1 MSAPSGRAL
10 FALGCGVALLAW
22 ALAANAAGPLLL
34 PSPLAVARSLFADR
48 ARLFTAAEQTALA
61 ASLGLGIAT
70 VAGLAT
76 SMVSFSSRAGAAL
89 LGPWLLAL
97 QVVPI
102 VAIAPL
108 LVVWLGYG
116 LPVSTATAILA
127 ALYPVHAAGRTGLG
141 APTQDQVDLLRLYGA
156 SPIRV
161 LVDLRLRAALPALFA
176 GLRVAAGLAV
186 IGAIIGEFVGSNG
199 VPPTLGQVIVA
210 SARSARTDLCFAAIT
225 CAGVLAA
232 AVQAGITGLER
243 ALIGRWYG
251 R

>member
-1 MSAPSGRAL
+1 MTLSKRVL
-10 FALGCGVALLAW
+10 FAAGCGVALAAW
-22 ALAANAAGPLLL
+22 AVAASAAGPLLL
-34 PSPLAVARSLFADR
+34 PSPLAVAGSLVADR
-48 ARLFTAAEQTALA
+48 SRLLTASGQTALA
-61 ASLGLGIAT
+61 AGLGLGIAT
-70 VAGLAT
+70 AAGLTT

-116 LPVSTATAILA
+116 LPVSATTAIIA

-141 APTQDQVDLLRLYGA
+141 APTRDQVDLLQLYGA
-156 SPIRV
+156 SPLRV
-161 LVDLRLRAALPALFA
+161 LADLRLRAALPALFA

-186 IGAIIGEFVGSNG
+186 IGAIIGELVGSNG

-225 CAGVLAA
+225 CAGALAA
-232 AVQAGITGLER
+232 SVQAGITALER

-251 R
+251 S